1 MIRPSN
7 SSLQVYVYS
16 EAVDMRKQIDGL
28 AALVESVM
36 ELNPFSKSLFVFTNK
51 RRDKLKI
58 LAWDKNGFLVWY
70 KRLEKQRFPK
80 LKVDSIRVLSIKDLN
95 LYLDGYDIDRFKPH
109 APLKIEKIA

>member
-7 SSLQVYVYS
+7 SSLKVYVYS
-16 EAVDMRKQIDGL
+16 QSVDMRKQIDGL
-28 AALVESVM
+28 AALVQTEM
-36 ELNPFSKSLFVFTNK
+36 ELNPFTKSLFVFTNK

-58 LAWDKNGFLVWY
+58 LSWDKNGFLVWY

-80 LKVDSIRVLSIKDLN
+80 LKGDVNRVLSIKDLN

-109 APLKIEKIA
+109 DPIKIKKVA

>member
-7 SSLQVYVYS
+7 SSLKVYVYS
-16 EAVDMRKQIDGL
+16 KSVDMRKQIDGL
-28 AALVESVM
+28 AALVQIEM
-36 ELNPFSKSLFVFTNK
+36 ELDPFTKSLFVFTNK

-80 LKVDSIRVLSIKDLN
+80 LRSDKNRVLSIKDLN

-109 APLKIEKIA
+109 EPLKIEKVA

>member
-7 SSLQVYVYS
+7 SSLKVYVYS

-28 AALVESVM
+28 AGLVKTEM
-36 ELNPFSKSLFVFTNK
+36 ELDPFAKCLFVFTNK

-80 LKVDSIRVLSIKDLN
+80 LKGDQIRSLSIKDLN
-95 LYLDGYDIDRFKPH
+95 LYLDGYDIDHFKPH
-109 APLKIEKIA
+109 VPIKVSQVA

>member
-7 SSLQVYVYS
+7 SSLKVYVYS
-16 EAVDMRKQIDGL
+16 KAVDMRKQIDGL
-28 AALVESVM
+28 AALVETTM

-80 LKVDSIRVLSIKDLN
+80 LQCDQVRVLSIKDLN

-109 APLKIEKIA
+109 EPLKIEKVA